1 MNLSPPSEACI
12 PERGRYYQG
21 RQAVTAH
28 GSPCLAWASSQAK
41 ALSKDQDF
49 NPAVSLVENFCRNP
63 DGDEEGA
70 WCYVSEEPGGF
81 EYCDLDYCGEAGWG
95 PEPGAGPG
103 AGPSGKHRPRGQGGP
118 AAGGR
123 GPLQPCLWAEGRVWP
138 PAQLNPLRPDPSSRG
153 RLALDFQPRAFK
165 VSRRW
170 GGGLRVGWLGQAPA
184 VPAPRRGAGGGG
196 G

>member
-1 MNLSPPSEACI
+1 MPMTPRSRGSTVNLSPPSDACI

-49 NPAVSLVENFCRNP
+49 NPAVPLVENFCRNP

-81 EYCDLDYCGEAGWG
+81 EYCDLDYCGEAGWRG
-95 PEPGAGPG
+95 RGLGRGRAVSTAPGGREAPPLGGAVRCSPVSGRRGGPG
-103 AGPSGKHRPRGQGGP
+103 PQRS
-118 AAGGR
+118 
-123 GPLQPCLWAEGRVWP
+123 
-138 PAQLNPLRPDPSSRG
+138 
-153 RLALDFQPRAFK
+153 
-165 VSRRW
+165 
-170 GGGLRVGWLGQAPA
+170 
-184 VPAPRRGAGGGG
+184 
-196 G
+196 